1 MGEIAEK
8 IIKDVLT
15 AFYQPFSFALLLAIL
30 FMFLSL
36 YAREHGWK
44 EVCRRWWN
52 AFRTESAFRRTFLLA
67 FYTAMILFRT
77 LLNRNMWA
85 NPLSEVLGGWGLYD
99 EEGKLT
105 TEAIENLI
113 LFIPF
118 MILLLWSFRDRLL
131 GEKVRLIPTLWQSLK
146 IAFLFS
152 LSIEFLQLFLR
163 LVTFQLSDLTYNT
176 LGGLIGGLLYW
187 IGYKL
192 EHRINR

>member
-1 MGEIAEK
+1 M
-8 IIKDVLT
+8 LT
-15 AFYQPFSFALLLAIL
+15 AFYQPFSFALLLTVL
-30 FMFLSL
+30 FMFLCL
-36 YAREHGWK
+36 FAREHGWK
-44 EVCRRWWN
+44 EVCRRWWS
-52 AFRTESAFRRTFLLA
+52 AFRTETVFRRNFCLV

-85 NPLSEVLGGWGLYD
+85 NPLSNVFGNWGLYN
-99 EEGKLT
+99 EKGELT

-118 MILLLWSFRDRLL
+118 ILLLMWNFREKLL
-131 GEKVRLIPTLWQSLK
+131 GEKVRLIRTLWQSLK
-146 IAFLFS
+146 ITFLFS

-163 LVTFQLSDLTYNT
+163 LGTFQLSDLAYNT
-176 LGGLIGGLLYW
+176 AGGLAGGMLYW

>member
-1 MGEIAEK
+1 MKEIIEK

-15 AFYQPFSFALLLAIL
+15 AFYQPFSFAVLLAVL
-30 FMFLSL
+30 FMFLYL
-36 YAREHGWK
+36 FAREHGWK
-44 EVCRRWWN
+44 EVCRRWWD
-52 AFRTESAFRRTFLLA
+52 AFRTESTFRKALLLV
-67 FYTAMILFRT
+67 FYTTMILFRT

-85 NPLSEVLGGWGLYD
+85 NPISEVLGGWGLYN
-99 EEGKLT
+99 EKGELT

-118 MILLLWSFRDRLL
+118 VILLMWSFRERLL
-131 GEKVRLIPTLWQSLK
+131 GEKVRLIRTLWQSLK
-146 IAFLFS
+146 VTFLFS

-163 LVTFQLSDLTYNT
+163 LGTFQLSDLTYNT
-176 LGGLIGGLLYW
+176 IGGLAGGLLYW

>member
-1 MGEIAEK
+1 MKEISEK

-30 FMFLSL
+30 FMFLCL
-36 YAREHGWK
+36 FAREHGWK
-44 EVCRRWWN
+44 EVCRRWC
-52 AFRTESAFRRTFLLA
+52 SAFRSESTFRRAFLLV
-67 FYTAMILFRT
+67 FYTTMILFRT

-85 NPLSEVLGGWGLYD
+85 NPLSEVLGGWGLYN
-99 EEGKLT
+99 EKGELT
-105 TEAIENLI
+105 TEAIENLF

-118 MILLLWSFRDRLL
+118 MILLLWSYRERIL
-131 GEKVRLIPTLWQSLK
+131 GEKVRLIRTLWQSLK
-146 IAFLFS
+146 ITFLFS

-163 LVTFQLSDLTYNT
+163 LGTFQLSDLTYNT
-176 LGGLIGGLLYW
+176 LGGLMGGLLYW